1 MADDIKGFDLTPP
14 EEIRARVSALQRK
27 MGEKGID
34 LALILQNA
42 DLFYFTGTLQRGY
55 LCIPQDGE
63 PVFFVQKYY
72 DRAVRESPLPCIKVK
87 GMKALPNLLRDHGIT
102 GKQLG
107 LELDVI
113 PVSLF
118 YRIGDLFGNWEA
130 LDISSEIKEI
140 RSIKSAFEIQQIKQ
154 SGKIIDRVFPSVMDH
169 LREGMTELE
178 LDGILVSIGRTAGH
192 QGLVRMRG
200 FNQEMMNAYVLSGGS
215 ASIVSFGD
223 TPLCGAGATHAIA
236 QGSSSKKIKR
246 DEPIVI
252 DYGGGYN
259 GYVTDETRTFVI
271 GELKDHLERAFQV
284 ARSIIEDVESSTRP
298 GDLATDIYARAK
310 AIADKEGLD
319 PYFMGHGEG
328 QVAFVG
334 HGIGL
339 EVNEWPIIG
348 RGFRRSLEPGMV
360 FAFEPKFVFP
370 GEGAVGIELDYIV
383 REDGLERVTHF
394 PVDIVSV
401 KKKDDK

>member
-1 MADDIKGFDLTPP
+1 MADDIEGFELTPL
-14 EEIRARVSALQRK
+14 EEIRARVSAFQRK
-27 MGEKGID
+27 MGEKGVD
-34 LALILQNA
+34 LALILQNV

-55 LCIPQDGE
+55 LCIPQEGE
-63 PVFFVQKYY
+63 PLFFVQKYY
-72 DRAVRESPLPCIKVK
+72 DRAVQESPLPCIKVK

-118 YRIGDLFGNWEA
+118 YRITNLFGNWET
-130 LDISSEIKEI
+130 LDISVEIKEI
-140 RSIKSAFEIQQIKQ
+140 RSIKSAFEIKQIKR
-154 SGKIIDRVFPSVMDH
+154 SGEIIDRVFPAVREH

-178 LDGILVSIGRTAGH
+178 LDGILFSIGRAAGH
-192 QGLVRMRG
+192 QGLIRMRG
-200 FNQEMMNAYVLSGGS
+200 FNQEMMNAYVLSG
-215 ASIVSFGD
+215 ANAAMVSYGD
-223 TPLCGAGATHAIA
+223 TPLCGAGANHAIA

-246 DEPIVI
+246 NEPIVI
-252 DYGGGYN
+252 DYGGGHN

-284 ARSIIEDVESSTRP
+284 ARSIIDAVESSAKP

-310 AIADKEGLD
+310 AIADKEGLST
-319 PYFMGHGEG
+319 YFMGHGEG

-348 RGFRRSLEPGMV
+348 RGFRRPLEPGMV

-401 KKKDDK
+401 

>member
-1 MADDIKGFDLTPP
+1 MADDTRGLELTPSD
-14 EEIRARVSALQRK
+14 EIRARTKALQNK
-27 MGEKGID
+27 MREKDID
-34 LALILQNA
+34 LSLILQNA

-63 PVFFVQKYY
+63 PRFFVQKYY
-72 DRAVRESPLPCIKVK
+72 DRAIRESPLQCIKVK
-87 GMKALPNLLRDHGIT
+87 GMKALPDLLQDHGIT
-102 GKQLG
+102 GKQVG

-118 YRIGDLFGNWEA
+118 NRIRDLFGNWDT

-154 SGKIIDRVFPSVMDH
+154 SGTIIDRVFSSVRDH
-169 LREGMTELE
+169 LREGMSELE
-178 LDGILVSIGRTAGH
+178 LDGMLFSIGRAAGH
-192 QGLVRMRG
+192 QGLIRMRG
-200 FNQEMMNAYVLSGGS
+200 FNQEMMNGYVLSG
-215 ASIVSFGD
+215 ANACTISFGD
-223 TPLCGAGATHAIA
+223 TPLCGLGATHAIA

-246 DEPIVI
+246 NEPIVI

-271 GELKDHLERAFQV
+271 GKLKAHLERAHQV
-284 ARSIIEDVESSTRP
+284 ARSIIEDMESSAKP
-298 GDLATDIYARAK
+298 GDLATDIYERAK
-310 AIADKEGLD
+310 AIAAQEGLD

-348 RGFRRSLEPGMV
+348 RGFRRPFEPGMV

-370 GEGAVGIELDYIV
+370 GEGAVGIETDYIV
-383 REDGLERVTHF
+383 GEDGLERVTHF
-394 PVDIVSV
+394 LTDIVSV
-401 KKKDDK
+401 

>member
-1 MADDIKGFDLTPP
+1 MSEDYGTFDLTSA
-14 EEIRARVSALQRK
+14 EEIQTRIGKLQEK
-27 MGEKGID
+27 MREKGID

-72 DRAVRESPLPCIKVK
+72 DRAAQESPLQCIKVK

-102 GKQLG
+102 GTRLG
-107 LELDVI
+107 LEFDVI

-118 YRIGDLFGNWEA
+118 NRIRDLFGNWET
-130 LDISSEIKEI
+130 LDISTEIKEI

-154 SGKIIDRVFPSVMDH
+154 SGKIIDLVFPAVREH
-169 LREGMTELE
+169 LREGMSELE
-178 LDGILVSIGRTAGH
+178 LDGILFSIGRAAGH
-192 QGLVRMRG
+192 QGLIRMRG
-200 FNQEMMNAYVLSGGS
+200 FNQEMMNVYVLSG
-215 ASIVSFGD
+215 ANACTTSFGD
-223 TPLCGAGATHAIA
+223 TPLCGAGANHAIA
-236 QGSSSKKIKR
+236 QGSSSKKIR
-246 DEPIVI
+246 RNEPIVI
-252 DYGGGYN
+252 DYGGGHN

-271 GELKDHLERAFQV
+271 GELKDHLERAHQV
-284 ARSIIEDVESSTRP
+284 AQSIIDAVESSAKP
-298 GDLATDIYARAK
+298 GDMATGIYERAK
-310 AIADKEGLD
+310 AIAAEEGLD

-348 RGFRRSLEPGMV
+348 RGFRRPLEPGMV

-370 GEGAVGIELDYIV
+370 DEGAVGIELDYII
-383 REDGLERVTHF
+383 REDGLERVTQF
-394 PVDIVSV
+394 PADIASV
-401 KKKDDK
+401 KNKGK